1 MITKETTAEMNR
13 WVRIAKHI
21 IASKNNV
28 LCTQQRRMIYRAL
41 LYLYQINN
49 EQKTLLP
56 SKSLNLYL
64 QLPN

>member
-28 LCTQQRRMIYRAL
+28 LCTQWGRMIDTAL
-41 LYLYQINN
+41 LYLYKIYN
-49 EQKTLLP
+49 E
-56 SKSLNLYL
+56 
-64 QLPN
+64 